1 VHDKAVADR
10 CARGRVV
17 LIDDDADI
25 LESLRALVDLYG
37 YQSECY
43 SNAEGFLAELARENP
58 VYPGPVCVVS
68 DVRMGDVDGLEL
80 LRRVGDRDA
89 LPLILISGHS
99 GIREAID
106 AFRLGVVDFLVK
118 PFEAE
123 ALLAAVSRALGISDQ
138 RQQNLARRGDLQRRV
153 AKLTPRER
161 TVAIEVAR
169 GRMNREIAEDLGISE
184 RMVKM
189 HRQKVMEKLQ
199 VDHVGDL
206 VRLMDQAGLTGYP

>member
-1 VHDKAVADR
+1 
-10 CARGRVV
+10 
-17 LIDDDADI
+17 
-25 LESLRALVDLYG
+25 
-37 YQSECY
+37 
-43 SNAEGFLAELARENP
+43 
-58 VYPGPVCVVS
+58 
-68 DVRMGDVDGLEL
+68 MGDVDGLEL